1 MKTGAIFYIV
11 GGGGVIDKD
20 FDMIAA
26 VKRLPIKADR
36 IEAVAPSTGHFDIMD
51 AWWMLIIKGM
61 DLIVCIH
68 AEVLNSSKIRLMGM
82 ELRLCG

>member
-1 MKTGAIFYIV
+1 MKTGVIVYIV

-20 FDMIAA
+20 FDIIGA

-36 IEAVAPSTGHFDIMD
+36 VEIVAPTTGHFDVMD
-51 AWWMLIIKGM
+51 AWWMLITKGM
-61 DLIVCIH
+61 SLIICMH
-68 AEVLNSSKIRLMGM
+68 AEVLNSSKIMLTGR